1 MNCLLSF
8 FSRIDV
14 NSSKDAKQQTIFPC
28 LEENEVEK
36 MARAHKSSCC
46 SCSPP
51 TSPSTSSAASD
62 ENSEKNDEN
71 EEEPAKIQQQQPEAI
86 ISKEFQQPPD
96 LNTFSGVLMASKS

>member
-1 MNCLLSF
+1 
-8 FSRIDV
+8 
-14 NSSKDAKQQTIFPC
+14 
-28 LEENEVEK
+28 

-51 TSPSTSSAASD
+51 TSPSTSAASD

-71 EEEPAKIQQQQPEAI
+71 EEEQAKIQQQPEAI
-86 ISKEFQQPPD
+86 ISKEFQQPD